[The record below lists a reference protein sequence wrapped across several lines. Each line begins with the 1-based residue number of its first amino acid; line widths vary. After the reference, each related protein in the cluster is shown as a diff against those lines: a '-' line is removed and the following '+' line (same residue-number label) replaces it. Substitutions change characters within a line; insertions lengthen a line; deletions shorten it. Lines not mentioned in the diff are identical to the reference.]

1 MLLKKAFMNRSH
13 QIPHMKTPPQ
23 LVIFC
28 ALSLAMP
35 AIAANPLPTKALT
48 SVVKGSIDL
57 DAAPLTGGAEIP
69 AFDPVS
75 RRAFT
80 SSNTGIHVVDL
91 TNPAAPA
98 FVQTIA
104 PAALAVVGLT
114 SNDVSSVAVRKGTPS
129 ILAAAVINTPRTS
142 NGHVVFLNAATGALL
157 GSAVVGVVP
166 DNITF
171 TPDGTKLLVAN
182 EGELDGT
189 SAVIPDSALG
199 TVSIIDLA
207 NIAAPVVTTADF
219 TAYDAPGTIAT
230 LKADGVR
237 IFANGLP
244 SSDFEPEYIAVSP
257 DSTKAMVT
265 LQEANAVGI
274 LDIATATFTSV
285 KALGK
290 KNYAVGS
297 YDFSDRD
304 GPGATQMINFV
315 NGRPVFGL
323 YMPDAIAAY
332 NFGGQTYYVT
342 ANEGDDRND
351 FLTPDETTTVG
362 NASYVLDP
370 TVFPNAATLKDQA
383 VLGRLT
389 VSNATGLRGDTD
401 NDGDVDEI
409 LSYGG
414 RSFSILDSTGSI
426 IFDSGDMIDQIVAF
440 QHPSLFDDGRSD
452 NKGSEP
458 EGVTVASVGGR
469 TYAFVGLERSKMTLV
484 FDVTNPASVTYTTSL
499 INPGDENPEGLV
511 VVSAA
516 DSPTGRPL
524 VLVANEVSQTLTI
537 FELITDKVVVK
548 GSTFSYAVSF
558 SAPNGA
564 PLTYSAT
571 LADNSPLP
579 TWLTI
584 NPTTG
589 LISGSPASS
598 DVGNLSIKVTA
609 TDGAAFSISETFT
622 IRVLSSQED
631 MLPVSRTSGVVTQKV
646 ASGKTTLL
654 GLPNVKVLAS
664 GTVAGVSGNNLTLS
678 SAVSIA
684 SLGSAPKAIKITS
697 RVNQQAGSTNAYGIS
712 ARITASSG
720 ETVTA
725 ALSTPPNVGD
735 EFIIYQLNTIAS
747 LFGATNTAGLTA
759 AAAPGTADILYLT
772 NEGALVGYFYNSSAS
787 KWRLLNDPSGA
798 DQNNTI
804 IEPTAGAMIVRR
816 SAGLPEI
823 FIRLSGEMLPGRQVA
838 RLGGSGFSIINNPFF
853 ISTTLGESG
862 LASSLNG
869 GSGPGTADILY
880 LEEAGELVGYYYKNS
895 GLGGTGWR
903 TLGDGSTDQG
913 DVILSTGKA
922 FLLKDQVGTAGFIL
936 PEPFAE

>member
-1 MLLKKAFMNRSH
+1 
-13 QIPHMKTPPQ
+13 MKIQTPFVT
-23 LVIFC
+23 LC

-35 AIAANPLPTKALT
+35 SIAVNPAPTKALT

-75 RRAFT
+75 KRAFT
-80 SSNTGIHVVDL
+80 SSNNGIQVIDL

-104 PAALAVVGLT
+104 PATLGVAGLT
-114 SNDVSSVAVRKGTPS
+114 SNDVSSVAVFKGSPS
-129 ILAAAVINTPRTS
+129 ILAAAIINSPKTAA
-142 NGHVVFLNAATGALL
+142 GHVVFLNAATGALIS
-157 GSAVVGVVP
+157 SAVVGSVP

-182 EGELDGT
+182 EAELDGT
-189 SAVIPDSALG
+189 AATIPDATLG
-199 TVSIIDLA
+199 TVSIIDIST
-207 NIAAPVVTTADF
+207 IAAPVVTTADF
-219 TAYDAPGTIAT
+219 TAFDAPGTIAT

-237 IFANGLP
+237 IFANGVP
-244 SSDFEPEYIAVSP
+244 STDFEPEYIAISP
-257 DSTKAMVT
+257 DGTKAMVT

-274 LDIATATFTSV
+274 LDIASATFTAV

-290 KNYAVGS
+290 KDFSLGS

-304 GPGATQMINFV
+304 GPAASQLINFV
-315 NGRPVFGL
+315 SGMPVFGL
-323 YMPDAIAAY
+323 YMPDAISSY

-351 FLTPDETTTVG
+351 FLDPDESTSVG
-362 NASYVLDP
+362 NAGYVLDP
-370 TVFPNAATLKDQA
+370 TVFPNAATLKNQA

-401 NDGDVDEI
+401 SDGDIDEI

-414 RSFSILDSTGSI
+414 RSFSILDSTGALV
-426 IFDSGDMIDQIVAF
+426 FDSGDMIDQIAAL
-440 QHPSLFDDGRSD
+440 QLSKYDDGRSD

-458 EGVTVASVGGR
+458 EGITVATVAGR
-469 TYAFVGLERSKMTLV
+469 TYAFVGLERSQSTLV
-484 FDVTNPASVTYTTSL
+484 FDVTNPANVTYTTAL
-499 INPGDENPEGLV
+499 IHPGDTNPEGLV
-511 VVSAA
+511 VVSAT

-537 FELITDKVVVK
+537 FELITDQVAVK
-548 GSTFSYAVSF
+548 GSTFSYTVAF
-558 SAPNGA
+558 TAPNGA
-564 PLTYSAT
+564 PLIYSAT

-579 TWLTI
+579 AWLTI

-589 LISGSPASS
+589 LLSGSPAGG
-598 DVGNLSIKVTA
+598 DVGNLSIKVSA
-609 TDGAAFSISETFT
+609 TDGGAFSINETFV
-622 IRVLSSQED
+622 IRVVSSKED
-631 MLPVSRTSGVVTQKV
+631 MLPVSRTSGVVTQNV

-664 GTVAGVSGNNLTLS
+664 GTVAAVAGNNLTLS

-697 RVNQQAGSTNAYGIS
+697 RVNQQAGSTNAYGLS
-712 ARITASSG
+712 ARITGTSG

-725 ALSTPPNVGD
+725 ALSTAPNVGD
-735 EFIIYQLNTIAS
+735 EFIIYQLNTIAT
-747 LFGATNTAGLTA
+747 LFGATNSAGLTA
-759 AAAPGTADILYLT
+759 AAAPATADIVYLT
-772 NEGALVGYFYNSSAS
+772 NEGALVGYFYNSTAA
-787 KWRLLNDPSGA
+787 KWRLVNDPSGA

-838 RLGGSGFSIINNPFF
+838 KLGGSGFSIINNPFF
-853 ISTTLGESG
+853 VATTLAESG
-862 LASSLNG
+862 LATSLNG
-869 GSGPGTADILY
+869 GTGPGTADVLY
-880 LEEAGELVGYYYKNS
+880 LEQSGVLVGYYYKTG
-895 GLGGTGWR
+895 GLGGSGWR
-903 TLGDGSTDQG
+903 ALGDGSTDQG
-913 DVILSTGKA
+913 GVSLSTGKA
-922 FLLKDQVGTAGFIL
+922 FLLKDQVGTAGFTL